1 MRVAKAIHSMAKLA
15 QIVIS
20 GTVHITGALLRGD
33 THRAADLT
41 RVLMWTVHQDFLLAL
56 VAAQRL
62 LISAPPRDVDRVLVI
77 KLDRIGDMV
86 NTTPVFEY
94 LRVFRSPRH
103 RWAHFAG
110 GHRHRYSTGIAF
122 SEQIGFRLFARNRRG
137 PPISHWL
144 ERCRRDDELPIRHPR
159 VIAHCDLTP
168 ESDHHSSG
176 NSGLLDQVI
185 RIM

>member
-1 MRVAKAIHSMAKLA
+1 MLSLLFDSTLQLEPTAVSRRTVHFILLTIVLIAAGLA
-15 QIVIS
+15 GTRMTATEPEPIRIDAGLIS
-20 GTVHITGALLRGD
+20 GVSGEHDAGV
-33 THRAADLT
+33 
-41 RVLMWTVHQDFLLAL
+41 RVFKGVPFA
-56 VAAQRL
+56 
-62 LISAPPRDVDRVLVI
+62 APPL
-77 KLDRIGDMV
+77 G
-86 NTTPVFEY
+86 P
-94 LRVFRSPRH
+94 LRWR
-103 RWAHFAG
+103 
-110 GHRHRYSTGIAF
+110 
-122 SEQIGFRLFARNRRG
+122 QIGFRLFARNRRG